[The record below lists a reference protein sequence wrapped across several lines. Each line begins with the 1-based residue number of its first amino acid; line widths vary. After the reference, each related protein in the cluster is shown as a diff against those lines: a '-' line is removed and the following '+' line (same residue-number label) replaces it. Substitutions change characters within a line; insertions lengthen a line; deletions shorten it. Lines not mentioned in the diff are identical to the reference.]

1 MYKSH
6 PIPRRFFAR
15 ILVSIRLRMTCL
27 HTLFWMC
34 ASIGPPVFAATDEL
48 GMNAAANPVTIH
60 DLHAMILHLLGLDY
74 EKLTY
79 RHKPNA
85 QCINVA

>member
-1 MYKSH
+1 M
-6 PIPRRFFAR
+6 ACLGT
-15 ILVSIRLRMTCL
+15 LV
-27 HTLFWMC
+27 WMC
-34 ASIGPPVFAATDEL
+34 ASFWMCISMGPPVFAATDEL
-48 GMNAAANPVTIH
+48 GMNAAENPVTIH

-85 QCINVA
+85 QCNNSCLN